1 MGNIKKTYCVYKHTS
16 PSEKVYI
23 GITCQKPEK
32 RWNNG
37 NGYKHNEYFWRAIQK
52 YGWDNFEHEILFS
65 DLSKEEAQV
74 KEKNLI
80 NKYKSNIPEFGYNI
94 SSGGEARTG
103 VKLSEDAKKKISEA
117 NKGRL
122 AGEKN
127 PLYGV
132 RRYGEDNPFYGRSHT
147 EDTKEK
153 IRNKRI
159 GTHMAEETKQKISN
173 ATKGENN
180 PRYGKIVEE
189 GTRIKISEALKGKE
203 TWMKGKTHTDEAKRK
218 ISESRKKSVLQFDT
232 SGEFIR
238 EYDSPL
244 NAELITGICR
254 SYIARCCR
262 GESKTACGFIWRY
275 KEYESSK

>member
-122 AGEKN
+122 AGEKI
-127 PLYGV
+127 LYMEFV
-132 RRYGEDNPFYGRSHT
+132 VM
-147 EDTKEK
+147 EK
-153 IRNKRI
+153 ITRFMGGHIRK
-159 GTHMAEETKQKISN
+159 TQK
-173 ATKGENN
+173 
-180 PRYGKIVEE
+180 
-189 GTRIKISEALKGKE
+189 
-203 TWMKGKTHTDEAKRK
+203 
-218 ISESRKKSVLQFDT
+218 KKS
-232 SGEFIR
+232 EI
-238 EYDSPL
+238 
-244 NAELITGICR
+244 NALELTWQKKQ
-254 SYIARCCR
+254 
-262 GESKTACGFIWRY
+262 SKKLAMQQKVKIILDMG
-275 KEYESSK
+275 K